1 MAHPSWWTALLSWP
15 PVPTLLNQ
23 GAAQLNG
30 GLGQLTGGLDTL
42 TSNNDALKAGA
53 RQVADGVLNSANS
66 TLMEGG
72 LIDQPMTWENYASV
86 IDHVLEMGAYPGGW
100 GAKRWCAPSGSR
112 PPTSS
117 PASWISALYLAAT
130 KTSHGLPGGAAADA
144 ELRPLHALRPGV
156 HDHRPRRPAD
166 HP

>member
-1 MAHPSWWTALLSWP
+1 MDQLLDGASQLVDGAAQLAAGANAL
-15 PVPTLLNQ
+15 NE

-86 IDHVLEMGAYPGGW
+86 IDHVLEMGSTPW
-100 GAKRWCAPSGSR
+100 RLGAKDGAHHLGAGPQLQVQPAGSGFV
-112 PPTSS
+112 
-117 PASWISALYLAAT
+117 
-130 KTSHGLPGGAAADA
+130 PGCDQDQ
-144 ELRPLHALRPGV
+144 P
-156 HDHRPRRPAD
+156 
-166 HP
+166 